1 MKKAIIFGAGGAGL
15 QIYRMIKND
24 YDVICFT
31 DNDESRWGD
40 GFADKWIESP
50 FVIQKIEFDMIFIAS
65 LMGVEDITIQLMEL
79 GVSSVKIN
87 KEYALIATKS
97 REVFIQNFA
106 ELVKKN
112 ELIGAVAEAG
122 VYRGEFA
129 KIINR
134 EFADRICY
142 LFDIF
147 EGFDERDFGFEKK
160 KSHVEGK
167 QLSKTSV
174 DIVLSKMSFPEN
186 CVIRK
191 GYFPETAEG
200 IEENFVFVN
209 LDMDLYKPT
218 YEGLVYFYPRM
229 VEEGII
235 LIHDYFSE
243 TYPNVK
249 QAVED
254 YEKNYAVQLKKMP
267 IGDGY
272 SIAIV
277 K

>member
-1 MKKAIIFGAGGAGL
+1 
-15 QIYRMIKND
+15 
-24 YDVICFT
+24 
-31 DNDESRWGD
+31 
-40 GFADKWIESP
+40 
-50 FVIQKIEFDMIFIAS
+50 
-65 LMGVEDITIQLMEL
+65 
-79 GVSSVKIN
+79 
-87 KEYALIATKS
+87 
-97 REVFIQNFA
+97 
-106 ELVKKN
+106 
-112 ELIGAVAEAG
+112 
-122 VYRGEFA
+122 
-129 KIINR
+129 
-134 EFADRICY
+134 
-142 LFDIF
+142 
-147 EGFDERDFGFEKK
+147 
-160 KSHVEGK
+160 
-167 QLSKTSV
+167 
-174 DIVLSKMSFPEN
+174 MSFPEN

-249 QAVED
+249 LAVED